1 MSNYSPDDNEN
12 NTTNYTGPHESSA
25 GKKVDAD
32 LDLETDRPE
41 EDGDLI
47 TQESQ
52 KGKTVD
58 GDPELE
64 SDQPTAAE

>member
-1 MSNYSPDDNEN
+1 MSNYSPDDEKNATPEEF
-12 NTTNYTGPHESSA
+12 GPHESLA

-32 LDLETDRPE
+32 QDVESDQPE
-41 EDGDLI
+41 DDENLI

-52 KGKTVD
+52 KGKKVD
-58 GDPELE
+58 GDPEEE